1 MTTLRQKREELFY
14 NTDHGMPVFFLDKTI
29 SKCELCYSIMIHIH
43 NSYTKPKS
51 KNRLHK
57 TEKLQTNK
65 FQLCICDLILSLKK
79 DSSLSE
85 NVPRHGKIFT
95 KILVLSKKTNRDL
108 SSTPPDMSM
117 LHLTPS
123 ESGRGDVEIAE
134 GKHGRWGR
142 APHLRDREV
151 VEKSNMCDTK
161 SRLYILTLFLLLLS
175 QFTK

>member
-1 MTTLRQKREELFY
+1 
-14 NTDHGMPVFFLDKTI
+14 
-29 SKCELCYSIMIHIH
+29 MIHIH

-65 FQLCICDLILSLKK
+65 FQLCIWDLSDI
-79 DSSLSE
+79 
-85 NVPRHGKIFT
+85 VPRHGKIFT
-95 KILVLSKKTNRDL
+95 KILVLSKKANRDL